1 MSLVLVTSSEWYSRP
16 LLLFIHLHWLIS
28 VPVLALQA
36 SLAVLPWDTAVL
48 QCLTTAM
55 GGVAWVR
62 LVTRERIVNT
72 ETIIIPTQSSLYW
85 APVRMKLS
93 PSVA

>member
-1 MSLVLVTSSEWYSRP
+1 MSLVLVISSEWYSRP
-16 LLLFIHLHWLIS
+16 FLLFIHLHWPIS

-55 GGVAWVR
+55 GGVARVR
-62 LVTRERIVNT
+62 LVTTDNIVTT
-72 ETIIIPTQSSLYW
+72 ETLMLRRSSLYCR
-85 APVRMKLS
+85 PGS
-93 PSVA
+93 S

>member
-1 MSLVLVTSSEWYSRP
+1 MSLVLVISSEWYSRP
-16 LLLFIHLHWLIS
+16 FLLFIHLHWPIS

-62 LVTRERIVNT
+62 LVTRERIVIM
-72 ETIIIPTQSSLYW
+72 ETIIIIPTQSSLYW

-93 PSVA
+93 W

>member
-55 GGVAWVR
+55 GGVAWVSV
-62 LVTRERIVNT
+62 VTSYSNYLNSCDPIVVFD
-72 ETIIIPTQSSLYW
+72 IHIC
-85 APVRMKLS
+85 
-93 PSVA
+93 